1 MIKHALALTLLLL
14 PTHAKDVGQSGNNGS
29 PELRV
34 WFNSVHNR
42 GGFKCCVAADGYPVE
57 YQMRSDN
64 HYWVRFK
71 DEWYEVP
78 DEAVVREYGN
88 PTGSG
93 VVWSPKYLVGGRSAA
108 SCR

>member
-1 MIKHALALTLLLL
+1 
-14 PTHAKDVGQSGNNGS
+14 
-29 PELRV
+29 
-34 WFNSVHNR
+34 
-42 GGFKCCVAADGYPVE
+42 
-57 YQMRSDN
+57 MRSDN

>member
-1 MIKHALALTLLLL
+1 MAVVTNIRERPPRPKRA
-14 PTHAKDVGQSGNNGS
+14 
-29 PELRV
+29 
-34 WFNSVHNR
+34 
-42 GGFKCCVAADGYPVE
+42 VE